1 VRVCLPKRD
10 KTSCSPQE
18 VFLVSEKVIMSGE
31 EIRRSLARIAH
42 EILERN
48 HRIENVL
55 LVGMKTR
62 GVPLARRLSA
72 NLVKFEDV
80 NVPVVALD
88 ISPYRDDV
96 PPEHRTQG
104 NGAKEAHLILS
115 GSEIPVDVTGKS
127 VVLVDDVLYTGR
139 SARAALD
146 ALIDLGRP
154 QSIQLAVLIDR
165 GHRELPIRPDY
176 VGKNIPT
183 SHDEEIQVRVLET
196 DRVDEVLIVKSGNGQ
211 VNGHIPFAGDRAVG
225 EVR

>member
-1 VRVCLPKRD
+1 VRTSLSHRD

-31 EIRRSLARIAH
+31 DMRRSLARIAH

-80 NVPVVALD
+80 AVPVGAID

-96 PPEHRTQG
+96 PPEHRTQSE
-104 NGAKEAHLILS
+104 GAKTAQLILN

-127 VVLVDDVLYTGR
+127 VILVDDVLFTGR

-183 SHDEEIQVRVLET
+183 SHDEEIQVRVIET
-196 DRVDEVLIVKSGNGQ
+196 DRVDEVLIIKNGNGHAPA
-211 VNGHIPFAGDRAVG
+211 VKDRAGG